1 MSKNK
6 VSHVTQLT
14 TKHLA
19 FSSSCL
25 RGMTNQVLIGTESIY
40 ILTLLLCPL
49 V

>member
-19 FSSSCL
+19 FSGYCL
-25 RGMTNQVLIGTESIY
+25 RGMTTQILIGTEF
-40 ILTLLLCPL
+40 
-49 V
+49 